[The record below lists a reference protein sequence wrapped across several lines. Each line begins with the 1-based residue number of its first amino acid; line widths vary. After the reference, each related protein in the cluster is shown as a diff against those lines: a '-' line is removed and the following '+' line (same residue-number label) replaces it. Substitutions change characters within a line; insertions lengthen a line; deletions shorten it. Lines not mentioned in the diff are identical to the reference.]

1 MATQSTATAGRI
13 ARHDD
18 FGSMPF
24 LHRSQQG
31 SPTLT
36 NPDMILPDYDEPE
49 HLDDVS
55 HSPSA
60 LWDDAQPHDAFHDFS
75 STVSG
80 YLSGPLGQN
89 TPIIYGNGTMLSDI
103 GEVTEVESTVGC
115 EPSRN
120 SSRQSGTRSGTGGSD
135 NPLRSSPIMGRKTL
149 KKRPQI
155 TNRQRR
161 LSIESTSTIQ
171 TMEVSD
177 GAFGDFDDS
186 ISEDDSSF
194 HGDDEESIAGEF
206 LNDKSV
212 YVPVVTTKGPSFD
225 HVLDEYSLDSS
236 STTLSISRRA
246 EQILANAKQRLT
258 AMEGNLNR
266 ARTFSYSSVSDV
278 STPSAGGARSNV
290 LPKCRTKPANP
301 SHSRNVSENGLQGV
315 LRINMLPQRSASALG
330 AAGGYRQ
337 QLPLSRSADTLGVK
351 SSLGSLR
358 SPLSSIDSTLE
369 PLDEDE
375 DAEGEVQSRSYGRL
389 RGPASPSLGSS
400 ADAGMTR
407 SASAAQVRD
416 LHSQMQ
422 GLKGKISSL
431 REQAKQDSMKRRS
444 MQSLRAQSPFTNAS
458 REPAITSSKATPCR
472 ELGSRA
478 SSHAINNSTISA
490 PETENEKSGIV
501 GEDQEQQSPV
511 ENGEKAALNAGR
523 FRGARDA
530 EPPVV
535 QVHSPL
541 SNGES
546 KQEQPRPNG
555 DSLLRF
561 KEMPSGPH
569 TNDNKSQDAS
579 ADTLSESGE
588 SLYHDTHQE
597 PGDISHEDREDA
609 FDYEHIFLHSAMGA
623 LSRQEMARTDSFSC
637 DGSEDSE
644 DSVETTRGPAM
655 TYVRRPS
662 LDTITSIES
671 FATAREHGVESR
683 SSTAQSSRLGDGFV
697 TPAGQYEDQDDSPSA
712 NKRSTFGSFPLLKGS
727 VSASESRSGGGS
739 SNGSDSRVYYRN
751 HTRHSSLIHRHA
763 CCSTETSLHRPSVS
777 SFESIGTN
785 RSFPLVNKRR
795 LSGGVLIPSAS
806 PDYKLKQVADS
817 LMNETSS
824 VRDKDSAGSGP
835 NSPAIQALSRE
846 DQLLVEQVVASLGRC
861 VLGLSES
868 ARQGTGNV
876 DHYRRRIEAAKKVLE
891 NASD

>member
-1 MATQSTATAGRI
+1 MATPSTATAGRI

-18 FGSMPF
+18 FRSTPL

-36 NPDMILPDYDEPE
+36 NPDMILPDYDEAE

-60 LWDDAQPHDAFHDFS
+60 MWDDAQPHDAFHDFS
-75 STVSG
+75 SAVSG
-80 YLSGPLGQN
+80 YLSGSLAQS

-120 SSRQSGTRSGTGGSD
+120 SSRQSGTHSGTGGSD
-135 NPLRSSPIMGRKTL
+135 TPLRSPPIMGWKTL

-171 TMEVSD
+171 TIEVPD
-177 GAFGDFDDS
+177 DTFGDFDDS

-206 LNDKSV
+206 LDEKSAH
-212 YVPVVTTKGPSFD
+212 VPVITTKAPSFD
-225 HVLDEYSLDSS
+225 RVLDENSLDSS
-236 STTLSISRRA
+236 STTLSISKRA

-266 ARTFSYSSVSDV
+266 ARTFSYSSVSDA
-278 STPSAGGARSNV
+278 SPPSGTVARSNV
-290 LPKCRTKPANP
+290 LPKGRMKSTNL

-337 QLPLSRSADTLGVK
+337 QLPLSKSADTLGVK

-375 DAEGEVQSRSYGRL
+375 DAEGEVQTRSYARL
-389 RGPASPSLGSS
+389 RGPASPSLGTS
-400 ADAGMTR
+400 ADAAMTR

-416 LHSQMQ
+416 LQSQMQ

-431 REQAKQDSMKRRS
+431 RDQAKQDSMKRRS
-444 MQSLRAQSPFTNAS
+444 MQSLRAQTPFTNAS
-458 REPAITSSKATPCR
+458 HEPAITSSKATPSR
-472 ELGSRA
+472 ESGSRA
-478 SSHAINNSTISA
+478 SSHAISNGTKSPS
-490 PETENEKSGIV
+490 ETDNERSGIW
-501 GEDQEQQSPV
+501 GEGQEQQSHV
-511 ENGEKAALNAGR
+511 ESGEKAALNADQ
-523 FRGARDA
+523 FQGARDIQ
-530 EPPVV
+530 PPVLKV
-535 QVHSPL
+535 DSQL

-546 KQEQPRPNG
+546 QQEPPQPNG
-555 DSLLRF
+555 NRLPHVKVMS
-561 KEMPSGPH
+561 SGSH
-569 TNDNKSQDAS
+569 TDDNKSQDVSEDA
-579 ADTLSESGE
+579 LSESGE

-609 FDYEHIFLHSAMGA
+609 FDYEHIFLHSAMGT
-623 LSRQEMARTDSFSC
+623 LSRQGMARTDSFSSN
-637 DGSEDSE
+637 GSE
-644 DSVETTRGPAM
+644 DSVETARGPAM

-662 LDTITSIES
+662 LDTMTSIES

-683 SSTAQSSRLGDGFV
+683 SSTAQSSRLDDGFV
-697 TPAGQYEDQDDSPSA
+697 TPAVQYEDQDDSPSA
-712 NKRSTFGSFPLLKGS
+712 NKRSTFGSFPHLKGS
-727 VSASESRSGGGS
+727 VGGS
-739 SNGSDSRVYYRN
+739 IGIGGGSDSRAYYRN
-751 HTRHSSLIHRHA
+751 HTRHSSLIQRHV
-763 CCSTETSLHRPSVS
+763 CCGTETSLHRPSFS
-777 SFESIGTN
+777 SFESTGTN
-785 RSFPLVNKRR
+785 RSFPLVNRAR
-795 LSGGVLIPSAS
+795 LSGGVLTPSGS
-806 PDYKLKQVADS
+806 PDYKLKQVSES
-817 LMNETSS
+817 LMNETASI
-824 VRDKDSAGSGP
+824 RDKDSVGSGP
-835 NSPAIQALSRE
+835 NSPAIQTLSRE

-868 ARQGTGNV
+868 ARQGTGDV
-876 DHYRRRIEAAKKVLE
+876 DHYRRRIEAAKKLLE
-891 NASD
+891 NVSD